1 MNMGSKA
8 TLSADSGHSV
18 DDGALIGPPSDS
30 EDIFLPANESFP
42 CVNTA
47 SMDTGP
53 DKALPEPPHGTKEA
67 PEDPSESPKE
77 SPALS
82 LTDSR
87 TSTLK
92 YDQEPFDQYQIRV
105 KSLCHMLWP
114 AEPGIASSERGVGG
128 VTRSR
133 ILDAV
138 RVKKLRRFLSPSS
151 EKEFVIER
159 LDGGTYNRVVGV
171 SIKDTG
177 ISDSKSLILRA
188 PRPDMAAYGHIER
201 EVAILRY
208 VRQNT
213 TLPVADIVSFDVTTN
228 NPLESGYVVQ
238 SRLPGVSLRIMWD
251 DLTHDHRCKI
261 AEEIGK
267 MILALQAVKNP
278 TPGMIE
284 ASGDDRA
291 QKYIVR
297 PFDVKSAY
305 DGDWKSKIPAFKP
318 DEATATAQQDPLQWF
333 GTQFGRWL
341 AYELLQS
348 PDQILYW
355 DYQLRFVKAAREM
368 EEIGFLGDGQ
378 NCLHHFDLAA
388 RNFMVQIQP
397 DGSPTISGI
406 VDWDSAAFVPTFVSC
421 APLSW
426 LWTTKTH
433 YDSNGN
439 EVDGTP
445 STPEQEEIKVVFEEA
460 VGFDWEWFAYQPG
473 FRLARELFY
482 FAQHGNQ
489 DQMATKRAEKFLKE
503 WDSLYHSK
511 KNPNNEDGNS
521 NDLTSSDNL
530 EENDLL
536 DAPSIEMAS
545 E

>member
-1 MNMGSKA
+1 MSMGSKA
-8 TLSADSGHSV
+8 TPSADSGHV
-18 DDGALIGPPSDS
+18 IDDAALTGPPSDS
-30 EDIFLPANESFP
+30 EDVFLPANESFLS
-42 CVNTA
+42 VNTA
-47 SMDTGP
+47 SVDTGH
-53 DKALPEPPHGTKEA
+53 DKILPEPPHDTEEPPK
-67 PEDPSESPKE
+67 PPDESL
-77 SPALS
+77 ALS

-92 YDQEPFDQYQIRV
+92 YDQEPFTQYQIRV

-114 AEPGIASSERGVGG
+114 AEPGIATSERGVGG
-128 VTRSR
+128 ATKSR

-138 RVKKLRRFLSPSS
+138 RVKKLRRFLSPST
-151 EKEFVIER
+151 EKELVIER
-159 LDGGTYNRVVGV
+159 LDGGTYNRV
-171 SIKDTG
+171 TG
-177 ISDSKSLILRA
+177 ISVKETSMSDSKYLILRA
-188 PRPDMAAYGHIER
+188 PRPEMAAYGHIER

-213 TLPVADIVSFDVTTN
+213 TLPVPDVIRFDVTAN
-228 NPLESGYVVQ
+228 NPLESGYVIQ
-238 SRLPGVSLRIMWD
+238 SRLPGVSLRTMWD
-251 DLTHDHRCKI
+251 ELTHDHRCKI

-267 MILALQAVKNP
+267 IVLALQAVKSP
-278 TPGMIE
+278 TPGIIE
-284 ASGDDRA
+284 ASGDERA
-291 QKYIVR
+291 QSYIVR

-305 DGDWKSKIPAFKP
+305 DGDWKSKIPGFKP
-318 DEATATAQQDPLQWF
+318 DGATATSQQDPLQWL

-348 PDQILYW
+348 PGQILYW

-368 EEIGFLGDGQ
+368 EEFGFLGDGQ

-426 LWTTKTH
+426 LWTSKMH

-445 STPEQEEIKVVFEEA
+445 STPEQEEIKEVFEET

-503 WDSLYHSK
+503 WDSLYASK
-511 KNPNNEDGNS
+511 KTPKNDDGDG
-521 NDLTSSDNL
+521 NDLTSSDTL

-536 DAPSIEMAS
+536 DEPSMDIAS

>member
-1 MNMGSKA
+1 MESES
-8 TLSADSGHSV
+8 TLSADSGHPV
-18 DDGALIGPPSDS
+18 DDTALVGPPSDS
-30 EDIFLPANESFP
+30 EDIFLPAHESIP
-42 CVNTA
+42 SVNTA
-47 SMDTGP
+47 SVDTGH
-53 DKALPEPPHGTKEA
+53 DRALPDPPHGTEE
-67 PEDPSESPKE
+67 PPESPNE
-77 SPALS
+77 SLALS

-92 YDQEPFDQYQIRV
+92 YDQEPFTQYQIRV

-114 AEPGIASSERGVGG
+114 AELGIATSERGVGG
-128 VTRSR
+128 ATKSR

-159 LDGGTYNRVVGV
+159 LDGGTYNRVTGISV
-171 SIKDTG
+171 KDTG
-177 ISDSKSLILRA
+177 VDDSKHLILRA
-188 PRPDMAAYGHIER
+188 PRPEMAAYGYIER

-213 TLPVADIVSFDVTTN
+213 TLPVADIIRFDVTAK

-238 SRLPGVSLRIMWD
+238 SRLPGVSLRTMWD
-251 DLTHDHRCKI
+251 DFTHDHRCKI

-267 MILALQAVKNP
+267 IVLALQAVRNS
-278 TPGMIE
+278 TPGIIE
-284 ASGDDRA
+284 ASGDDGA
-291 QKYIVR
+291 QSYIVR

-305 DGDWKSKIPAFKP
+305 DGDWKSKIPDFKP
-318 DEATATAQQDPLQWF
+318 NEATATSQQDPLQWF

-341 AYELLQS
+341 AFELLQS

-426 LWTTKTH
+426 LWTSKTH

-445 STPEQEEIKVVFEEA
+445 STPQQEEIKEVFEEV

-503 WDSLYHSK
+503 WDSLYKSK
-511 KNPNNEDGNS
+511 KNPKKDDGDHE
-521 NDLTSSDNL
+521 DLTNSD
-530 EENDLL
+530 DLDEDDL
-536 DAPSIEMAS
+536 PDEPSMDTTS